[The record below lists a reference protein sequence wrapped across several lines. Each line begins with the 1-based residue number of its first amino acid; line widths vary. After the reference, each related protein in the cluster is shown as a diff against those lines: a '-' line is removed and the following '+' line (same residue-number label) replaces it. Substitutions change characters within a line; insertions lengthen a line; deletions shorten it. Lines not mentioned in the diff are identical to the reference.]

1 MKGFKASLGM
11 GARVN
16 FLVKGISSK
25 MEIRQGLQEIFV
37 KLFHLLNLRRMSKES
52 GPFPETSR
60 S

>member
-1 MKGFKASLGM
+1 MKGFKASLVM

-25 MEIRQGLQEIFV
+25 MEMSQALQEIFV
-37 KLFHLLNLRRMSKES
+37 KLFNLLTLRGMSEES
-52 GPFPETSR
+52 FPPPKSSR

>member
-25 MEIRQGLQEIFV
+25 MEISQGLQEIFV
-37 KLFHLLNLRRMSKES
+37 KLNF
-52 GPFPETSR
+52 
-60 S
+60 